1 MWNTSCIF
9 IDGGSLILYAT
20 GETCFTISKG
30 PYRFGASFF
39 DLTFILRLRASSH
52 TLLPV
57 TNDLGV
63 VNGLMRLSNDFYAS
77 VRALAS
83 SNNLRCA
90 LGLESSGI
98 LRLAVGLIP
107 KMS

>member
-1 MWNTSCIF
+1 MWNISYIF

-30 PYRFGASFF
+30 PYHFGASFF
-39 DLTFILRLRASSH
+39 DLTFVLRLCASSH
-52 TLLPV
+52 TLSPV

-63 VNGLMRLSNDFYAS
+63 MNGLMHLFNVFCAS

-83 SNNLRCA
+83 SNNLCCA
-90 LGLESSGI
+90 LGLESSRMF
-98 LRLAVGLIP
+98 RLAVGLIP